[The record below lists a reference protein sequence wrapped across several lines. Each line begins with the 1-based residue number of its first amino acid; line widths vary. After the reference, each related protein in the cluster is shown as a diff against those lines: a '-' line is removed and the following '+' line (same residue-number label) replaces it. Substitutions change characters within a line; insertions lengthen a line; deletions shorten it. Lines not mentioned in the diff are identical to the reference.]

1 MKILFEFIVC
11 EHSVCKGVPTLWK
24 GVPAT
29 EDKVLSRPPAIRI
42 AQLLQG
48 NEPLHTALDVAL
60 VSLRTSTAIV
70 GGELACAIPF
80 GGTR

>member
-1 MKILFEFIVC
+1 MKILFEFIVR
-11 EHSVCKGVPTLWK
+11 EHSVCK

-29 EDKVLSRPPAIRI
+29 EDKVLSRPIRI

-80 GGTR
+80 GGAR